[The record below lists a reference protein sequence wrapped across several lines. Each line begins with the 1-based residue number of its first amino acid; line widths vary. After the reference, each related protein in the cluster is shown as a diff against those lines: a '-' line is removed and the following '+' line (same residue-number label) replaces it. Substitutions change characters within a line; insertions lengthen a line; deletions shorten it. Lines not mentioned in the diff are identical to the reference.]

1 MGDALAVI
9 VLVVAGA
16 SSRPA
21 TDAIPNAILH
31 AAHRDARVEVRE
43 VRSLPKV
50 DEPPAA
56 ADVVAEVVW
65 SGDASDHVT
74 LRVRRADG
82 MMLNEMALDFAPTE
96 AWAERGKS
104 VGFAIATMLPET
116 TRAPVPTT
124 SLVATALDGDPI
136 ETSTAPV
143 ATSFDESAE
152 SERRRPPPPAPD
164 VKGPLAVALSGGASV
179 DAHGKAT
186 GAGPSAVFEWALSR
200 SLALRAGGDARWF
213 DVDTH
218 AANEL
223 GVRAGMHLTL
233 LRVGTASFGTVADL
247 LVVRDAY
254 QGRRETVTW
263 SVGGGGAG
271 EAALAIS
278 PKFEMFLSCGAGWVR
293 RELADPTV
301 TTLSP
306 VWFGARTGGRISF

>member
-21 TDAIPNAILH
+21 TDEIPNAILH

-43 VRSLPKV
+43 VRSLPAE
-50 DEPPAA
+50 EPRAP

-65 SGDASDHVT
+65 SDASDHVT

-82 MMLNEMALDFAPTE
+82 MMLNEMALDFAATE

-116 TRAPVPTT
+116 SRAPVPST

-143 ATSFDESAE
+143 ATSFDESAA
-152 SERRRPPPPAPD
+152 SERRRAPPPATEAP
-164 VKGPLAVALSGGASV
+164 GPLAVALSGGASI

-186 GAGPSAVFEWALSR
+186 GAGPSAVFEWAFSR
-200 SLALRAGGDARWF
+200 SVSLRAGGDARWF

-223 GVRAGMHLTL
+223 GLRAGMRLTL
-233 LRVGTASFGTVADL
+233 LRAGTASFGTAADL
-247 LVVRDAY
+247 MVVRDAY
-254 QGRRETVTW
+254 QARRETVTW
-263 SVGGGGAG
+263 SVGGGGSG

-278 PKFEMFLSCGAGWVR
+278 PRFEMFLSCGAGWIR